1 MNRTLTE
8 NQQEAVDK
16 LAKLRVGA
24 LFMACGTGKTQAAC
38 ALIET
43 VQDIDCVMWLC
54 PCAVIDNLR
63 EELARC
69 ALPHDVHICGI
80 ESIGASDR
88 IYLRELDFIKQHRC
102 VFLVLDESIKIK
114 NPCAKRTRRILSLAP
129 HSSYRLILNG
139 TPVTKNIMDIYTQ
152 MTFLS
157 PKILPVRGWYEFRDR
172 YCNYTQHKVNGRVT
186 KTIITGYSN
195 VDNLLAL
202 IKPYV
207 FSCNL
212 ELKVSK
218 RYHQLFWY
226 LDFDEEEAYKALK
239 ESLFERYTDSETDEV
254 NILAI
259 LQKLQQSYSLAR
271 NKWKLLDETINDKS
285 IVFCKYIQTREEVQK
300 RYPKATVLTYGKG
313 SFGLNLQ
320 NFNRIIYFDKTF
332 DYAFR
337 EQSEGRIYRNGQ
349 TLECEYFDLTGD
361 VGLEHMIDA
370 CINTK
375 ESLVQHFKKEGKK
388 AIEEV

>member
-1 MNRTLTE
+1 MNRSLTDK
-8 NQQEAVDK
+8 QQEAVAK
-16 LAKLRVGA
+16 LSKLRVGA

-88 IYLRELDFIKQHRC
+88 SYLRELDYIKQHRC

-114 NPCAKRTRRILSLAP
+114 NPRAKRTRRILSLAP

-157 PKILPVRGWYEFRDR
+157 PKILPVRGWCDFRDL
-172 YCNYTQHKVNGRVT
+172 YCRYTQYKRNGVVRRTV
-186 KTIITGYSN
+186 ITGYAN

-212 ELKVSK
+212 ELKISK
-218 RYHQLFWY
+218 RYHIVFWFMDYDEADAYKELKDELFSTY
-226 LDFDEEEAYKALK
+226 LDEWTNEG
-239 ESLFERYTDSETDEV
+239 

-271 NKWKLLDETINDKS
+271 NKWELLDETINDKS
-285 IVFCKYIQTREEVQK
+285 IVFCKYVRTCEEVQK
-300 RYPKATVLTYGKG
+300 RYPAATVLTYGKG

-320 NFNRIIYFDKTF
+320 RFNRIIYFDKTF

-349 TLECEYFDLTGD
+349 TLDCEYFDFTGD
-361 VGLEHMIDA
+361 VGLEHMIDD
-370 CINTK
+370 CINRK
-375 ESLVQHFKKEGKK
+375 ESLIQYFKREGKK
-388 AIEEV
+388 AIDNL

>member
-1 MNRTLTE
+1 MNRSLTDK
-8 NQQEAVDK
+8 QQEAVAK
-16 LAKLRVGA
+16 LSKLRVGA

-88 IYLRELDFIKQHRC
+88 IYLRELDYIKQHRC

-114 NPCAKRTRRILSLAP
+114 NPRAKRTRRILSLAP

-157 PKILPVRGWYEFRDR
+157 PKILPVRGWCDFRDL
-172 YCNYTQHKVNGRVT
+172 YCRYTQYKRNGVVRRTV
-186 KTIITGYSN
+186 ITGYAN

-212 ELKVSK
+212 ELKISK
-218 RYHQLFWY
+218 RYHIVFWFMDYDEADAYKELKDELFSTY
-226 LDFDEEEAYKALK
+226 LDEWTNEG
-239 ESLFERYTDSETDEV
+239 

-271 NKWKLLDETINDKS
+271 NKWELLDETINDKS
-285 IVFCKYIQTREEVQK
+285 IVFCKYVRTCEEVQK
-300 RYPKATVLTYGKG
+300 RYPAATVLTYGKG

-320 NFNRIIYFDKTF
+320 RFNRIIYFDKTF

-349 TLECEYFDLTGD
+349 TLDCEYFDFTGD
-361 VGLEHMIDA
+361 VGLEHMIDD
-370 CINTK
+370 CINRK
-375 ESLVQHFKKEGKK
+375 ESLIQYFKREGKK
-388 AIEEV
+388 AIEKL

>member
-1 MNRTLTE
+1 MRELTKD
-8 NQQEAVDK
+8 QQEAIDK
-16 LAKLRVGA
+16 LARLKVGA

-43 VQDIDCVMWLC
+43 VPDLDCVIWLC
-54 PCAVIDNLR
+54 PCAVIENLKA
-63 EELARC
+63 ELVRC
-69 ALPHDVHICGI
+69 ELRRDVHICGI

-88 IYLRELDFIKQHRC
+88 IYLQELDFIKKHRC

-114 NPCAKRTRRILSLAP
+114 NPRAKRTRRILSLAP

-139 TPVTKNIMDIYTQ
+139 TPVTKNILDIYTQ

-172 YCNYTQHKVNGRVT
+172 YCKYTQHKKNGRVI
-186 KTIITGYSN
+186 KTIITGYAN
-195 VDNLLAL
+195 VDNLLSL

-218 RYHQLFWY
+218 RYHQLFWH
-226 LDFDEEEAYKALK
+226 LDYDEEEGYKDLK
-239 ESLFERYTDSETDEV
+239 KRLFEDYIDYERDDV
-254 NILAI
+254 NLLAI

-271 NKWKLLDETINDKS
+271 NKWRRLDETINEKS
-285 IVFCKYIQTREEVQK
+285 IVFCKYIRTQEEIKK
-300 RYPKATVLTYGKG
+300 RYPSATVLTYGKG

-349 TLECEYFDLTGD
+349 TLDCEYFDLTGD
-361 VGLEHMIDA
+361 VGLEGMIDD
-370 CINTK
+370 CINRK
-375 ESLVQHFKKEGKK
+375 ESLIQYFKREGKK
-388 AIEEV
+388 AIEKL